1 MSMSSL
7 AQVQDQVQKF
17 WAPVFQDQLKADTI
31 LPSLVN
37 KDYETNLKAGQML
50 KKGDTVRVSQ
60 YNRPTATRTTLGVDS
75 DTFTTSP
82 ISTQYVDLKLTKRI
96 TAAYEFEDIAELMS
110 QIDSNDPKMRQTLFD
125 AVALDL
131 NDYLYEFVAPSTSNP
146 DHVLNA
152 VTDFNASQVANLRKL
167 AAQAKWPRDNR
178 WYILADPSY
187 YSDVLSASSFITT
200 DSGITDSPVV
210 GGQIVNRRYGFNILE
225 DNSRSTDYALAFH
238 PDWLLA
244 VWTEPRFQVSS
255 LHANKQHGFVCSV
268 DILCGATLGNDSAV
282 KHIKVYNT

>member
-1 MSMSSL
+1 MSFSSL
-7 AQVQDQVQKF
+7 PQVQDQIQKF
-17 WAPVFQDQLKADTI
+17 WSPVFQEQLKQDTL

-37 KDYETNLKAGQML
+37 KDYESDLKAGQML

-75 DTFTTSP
+75 DTFNTSL

-110 QIDSNDPKMRQTLFD
+110 QVDSNDPKMRQTLFD

-131 NDYLYEFVAPSTSNP
+131 NDYLYEFVAPSASAP
-146 DHVLNA
+146 DHILSG
-152 VTDFNASQVANLRKL
+152 VTDCNASQILAVRKL
-167 AAQAKWPRDNR
+167 ASQAKWPRDNR
-178 WYILADPSY
+178 WMFLADSSY
-187 YSDVLSASSFITT
+187 FSDILSAQTLTSA
-200 DSGITDSPVV
+200 DYVNDAPVI
-210 GGQIVNRRYGFNILE
+210 GGQIANRRFGFNILE
-225 DNSRSTDYALAFH
+225 DNSRSTDFALAFH

-255 LHANKQHGFVCSV
+255 LHSNKQFGYVLSV
-268 DILCGATLGNDSAV
+268 DILVGATLGNDGDV
-282 KHIKVYNT
+282 KHIKIYNT

>member
-7 AQVQDQVQKF
+7 AQVNDQIQKF
-17 WAPVFQDQLKADTI
+17 WSPVFQDQLKADTL

-37 KDYETNLKAGQML
+37 KDYESDLKAGQML

-125 AVALDL
+125 AVALEL
-131 NDYLYEFVAPSTSNP
+131 NDYLYEFVSPSTSNP
-146 DHVLNA
+146 DHLING

-167 AAQAKWPRDNR
+167 AAQAKWLRDNR

-187 YSDVLSASSFITT
+187 YSDILSAQTLTSMDYVNDMPT
-200 DSGITDSPVV
+200 V
-210 GGQIVNRRYGFNILE
+210 GGQVVNRRFGFNILE

-255 LHANKQHGFVCSV
+255 LHSNKQFGFVLSV
-268 DILCGATLGNDSAV
+268 DILCGAALGNDGDV
-282 KHIKVYNT
+282 KHIKIYNT